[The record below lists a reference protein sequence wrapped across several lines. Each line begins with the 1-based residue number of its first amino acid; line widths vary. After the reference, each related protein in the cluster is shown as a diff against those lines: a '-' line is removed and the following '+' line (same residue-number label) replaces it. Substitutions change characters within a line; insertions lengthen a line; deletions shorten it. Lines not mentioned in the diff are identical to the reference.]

1 MTPRAQSQPLLT
13 AALIFGGAAAIVA
26 LELIFRGSGGASI
39 VLTIAFWRAVIEG
52 AVALAAVA
60 ELTRARWVKPIKR
73 QLLSVYPLILLTSLL
88 LIPLATRLD
97 LYPWA
102 GSQGIWLNNWF
113 FLGRNLV
120 FSFVL
125 FLLAYGL
132 AAKPEGGGPHRGVL
146 VVSYLLVFVSSQ
158 SLLAF
163 DLVMSLEHPWI
174 STLFGGYFFIEALF
188 AGMAFSGI
196 VCFFALRSSD
206 SEDKKRLSPTLRD
219 VATLIF
225 GFSLLWAGMFY
236 SQFLVIWYGNIPEE
250 ASFLARRLTESPLR
264 ELSYSVLGALFLGP
278 FVLLISSRAKS
289 NPAVVL
295 IVSLIVF
302 YGIFVERLVFL
313 APAAP
318 LSPGLLAAE
327 IVIMLVLT
335 SLLIS
340 KANPADRGSG

>member
-1 MTPRAQSQPLLT
+1 MTPRSQSQPFLV
-13 AALIFGGAAAIVA
+13 AALIIGGAAAIAA
-26 LELIFRGSGGASI
+26 LELIFRRSGGASI
-39 VLTIAFWRAVIEG
+39 VLTIAFWRAVTEG

-60 ELTRARWVKPIKR
+60 ELTRAKWVKPIKR

-113 FLGRNLV
+113 FLGRNLIL
-120 FSFVL
+120 SFVL

-146 VVSYLLVFVSSQ
+146 VVAYLLVFVSSQ

-163 DLVMSLEHPWI
+163 DLVMSLEHPWL

-188 AGMAFSGI
+188 AGMAFSG
-196 VCFFALRSSD
+196 VVLFFAMRTSEP
-206 SEDKKRLSPTLRD
+206 EDKKRLSATLRD
-219 VATLIF
+219 IATLVF

-250 ASFLARRLTESPLR
+250 ASFLVRRLAESPLR
-264 ELSYSVLGALFLGP
+264 ELSYSVLAALFVGP
-278 FVLLISSRAKS
+278 FVLLIPSRAKS
-289 NPAVVL
+289 SPTVVL
-295 IVSLIVF
+295 LVSLIVF
-302 YGIFVERLVFL
+302 YGIFVERIVFL
-313 APAAP
+313 APAAQ

-327 IVIMLVLT
+327 LVIMLVLT

-340 KANPADRGSG
+340 RANPGNRTTM